1 MFGFYV
7 RIRSKK
13 DLTIENLSFA
23 AGIFSLWIAFMMYN
37 HYSIRLQNAE
47 GVAAMKAA
55 VPAVVSAQGTESL
68 TEKMVFYSDKRVGLY
83 SGDCKIVE
91 KVAKK
96 DAITYYKKEFE
107 KNGWEY
113 IGRRKLESTSI
124 GWKYRFE
131 KDGKYRMDIS
141 YTWWK
146 DYKHNEITS
155 AYFKIQLIDGG
166 FVRNREDE

>member
-55 VPAVVSAQGTESL
+55 VPEVVSAQGTESL
-68 TEKMVFYSDKRVGLY
+68 TEKMVFY
-83 SGDCKIVE
+83 
-91 KVAKK
+91 
-96 DAITYYKKEFE
+96 
-107 KNGWEY
+107 
-113 IGRRKLESTSI
+113 
-124 GWKYRFE
+124 
-131 KDGKYRMDIS
+131 
-141 YTWWK
+141 
-146 DYKHNEITS
+146 
-155 AYFKIQLIDGG
+155 
-166 FVRNREDE
+166 